1 MRCPKCHYISF
12 ESADRCRNCGYEFS
26 LASVPPSA
34 DAELPLNNR
43 QEDPRALVDLSLDRV
58 DGLDEP
64 REEDAA
70 KNSGFD
76 IDQLLASGDLPLFK
90 GTASSRRPAPLRA
103 VEKVEKTEATNTAN
117 DPFVKPAAAAA
128 RVPVV
133 VRRPA
138 PDVSRVRSRYSGAE
152 VPRLDLEGEPDLE
165 SDEATA
171 PATGPAPLP
180 TIPAPPLR
188 RILAGLIDALIVT
201 GLNGGVLYFTLK
213 LCDVPLSI
221 GGLLSVPLVPFV
233 GFLLLLDAGYFVSFT
248 TVVGQTIGKMAT
260 GLRVV
265 HLDEAGQDE
274 GHPNFGFA
282 ALRTAAYGASI
293 LPFGL
298 GFLPALLG
306 RDRRALHDRL
316 AETRVVFSGKLMV

>member
-26 LASVPPSA
+26 LASAPRS
-34 DAELPLNNR
+34 DNAELPLNNR
-43 QEDPRALVDLSLDRV
+43 EEDPRAPVDLSLDRV

-64 REEDAA
+64 REEDGT
-70 KNSGFD
+70 KSSGFD
-76 IDQLLASGDLPLFK
+76 IDHLLASGDLPLFK
-90 GTASSRRPAPLRA
+90 GNTASRRPAPLRA
-103 VEKVEKTEATNTAN
+103 VEKTEKTDRADE
-117 DPFVKPAAAAA
+117 PLVKPGAVA
-128 RVPVV
+128 RGPIVV
-133 VRRPA
+133 HRPA
-138 PDVSRVRSRYSGAE
+138 PDVPRVRSRYSGAE
-152 VPRLDLEGEPDLE
+152 VPRLDLDGEPDLE
-165 SDEATA
+165 SVEAAEPAVA
-171 PATGPAPLP
+171 PASLR
-180 TIPAPPLR
+180 TIPAPPVR
-188 RILAGLIDALIVT
+188 RILAALIDVLIVN
-201 GLNGGVLYFTLK
+201 GLNAGVLYFTLK
-213 LCDVPLSI
+213 LCDLPLSI
-221 GGLLSVPLVPFV
+221 AGLLSVPLVPFV

-274 GHPNFGFA
+274 GQPNFGFA
-282 ALRTAAYGASI
+282 TLRTAAYGASI
-293 LPFGL
+293 LPLGL